1 MLMSKYRVI
10 NFSGVP
16 YGTPDEMRA
25 GRKAYIDRHLS
36 GQKDYALANKIGE
49 TKSYTYR
56 KELIFIDQSVVDN
69 QLVSLLDQLN
79 KLEPLDLR
87 VTTMEKREQQQ
98 AILQTEQVI
107 GRVARILNRPYDLT
121 QEQKKLYLDNLQETL
136 KLAETLSIHE
146 NTWTWRKIGRLL
158 MGIAAAAAITAIVS
172 FFVFSTAPIAI
183 TVAVCSALL
192 GGLGLYLQQF
202 SNAASLNETLSD
214 VVHNVKLFPADVEVD
229 VVLFSEDGNEL
240 DDSGSD
246 DDNPQNGCRLFMRR
260 FDKYL
265 EESEIGDYL
274 KSKVFSQ
281 QYYLDRYITELTE
294 KIKSGLEQRL
304 DSQDN
309 ENELHDQLSIDSSV
323 EQLVA
328 SSGIEI
334 IPMDNGVVFASVEEL
349 MADGGLDP
357 LGSANPEK
365 ALKSAHQTL
374 VAKIEAQHT
383 SPMTHITNAVNAVFS
398 FFGST
403 DRESASDTVINSS
416 KRDKENQRFL

>member
-1 MLMSKYRVI
+1 MHSNTAKTLMI
-10 NFSGVP
+10 F
-16 YGTPDEMRA
+16 YGRE
-25 GRKAYIDRHLS
+25 L
-36 GQKDYALANKIGE
+36 LNK
-49 TKSYTYR
+49 YR

-69 QLVSLLDQLN
+69 QLDHLLDQLN
-79 KLEPLDLR
+79 KLDFR
-87 VTTMEKREQQQ
+87 ATTMEKREQQQ

-107 GRVARILNRPYDLT
+107 GRVARILNRPYDPT

-172 FFVFSTAPIAI
+172 FFVFSTAPIAM

-192 GGLGLYLQQF
+192 GGLGLYLQKF

-229 VVLFSEDGNEL
+229 VVLFSED
-240 DDSGSD
+240 
-246 DDNPQNGCRLFMRR
+246 DNPQNGCRLFMRR

-265 EESEIGDYL
+265 EESKIGDYL
-274 KSKVFSQ
+274 KYKVFSQ
-281 QYYLDRYITELTE
+281 QDYPDRYITELTE

-309 ENELHDQLSIDSSV
+309 ENELHDQLSIDLSV

>member
-1 MLMSKYRVI
+1 MI
-10 NFSGVP
+10 F
-16 YGTPDEMRA
+16 YGRE
-25 GRKAYIDRHLS
+25 L
-36 GQKDYALANKIGE
+36 LNK
-49 TKSYTYR
+49 YR

-69 QLVSLLDQLN
+69 QLDHLLDQLN
-79 KLEPLDLR
+79 KLDFR
-87 VTTMEKREQQQ
+87 ATTMEKREQQQ

-107 GRVARILNRPYDLT
+107 GRVARILNRPYDPT

-172 FFVFSTAPIAI
+172 FFVFSTAPIAM

-192 GGLGLYLQQF
+192 GGLGLYLQKF

-229 VVLFSEDGNEL
+229 VVLFSED
-240 DDSGSD
+240 
-246 DDNPQNGCRLFMRR
+246 DNPQNGCRLFMRR

-265 EESEIGDYL
+265 EESKIGDYL
-274 KSKVFSQ
+274 KYKVFSQ
-281 QYYLDRYITELTE
+281 QDYPDRYITELTE

-309 ENELHDQLSIDSSV
+309 ENELHDQLSIDLSV